1 MKKFFIVLTLTLVLA
16 MILCGCLQWL
26 EIPDEH
32 YLGASAELINENASD
47 NARELMRYLKSIYGK
62 NTLAGQYINEYED
75 FTSPEFCSDPGD
87 PTTSTVFLANELRAV
102 NDVTGE
108 YPAMIGLDVSGIEC
122 GERCFSIEQ
131 AMEWHDAGGIVTL
144 CWHWKVDNLDGKPRE
159 FYTEKTAFD
168 LSAALADKDGELYK
182 SLIADIDAVSERL
195 KVLADADVPVL
206 WRPLHEAS
214 GGWFW
219 WGAQGADAYKQL
231 WDILLERMIGVHHL
245 DNLIW
250 VWNGQDPDWYVGDDK
265 CDIVGDD
272 PYYDFN
278 EREEYLKDTANSLR
292 FKKSYS
298 AASTKM
304 IMMSENDFIFD
315 IDTAWESNTRW
326 LSFCTWCREFVC
338 VYEPDADGNMR
349 TQPVYSEMCSTREEL
364 AAAYDN
370 PKTMTLSRLIES
382 GEYRPA

>member
-16 MILCGCLQWL
+16 ASLCGCLQWL

-32 YLGASAELINENASD
+32 YSQASAELINENASD

-75 FTSPEFCSDPGD
+75 FTAPEFCSVPGD

-122 GERCFSIEQ
+122 GERCFSVEQ

-182 SLIADIDAVSERL
+182 THTHFRNVSEI
-195 KVLADADVPVL
+195 
-206 WRPLHEAS
+206 
-214 GGWFW
+214 F
-219 WGAQGADAYKQL
+219 
-231 WDILLERMIGVHHL
+231 
-245 DNLIW
+245 
-250 VWNGQDPDWYVGDDK
+250 
-265 CDIVGDD
+265 
-272 PYYDFN
+272 
-278 EREEYLKDTANSLR
+278 
-292 FKKSYS
+292 
-298 AASTKM
+298 
-304 IMMSENDFIFD
+304 ENY
-315 IDTAWESNTRW
+315 
-326 LSFCTWCREFVC
+326 CR
-338 VYEPDADGNMR
+338 
-349 TQPVYSEMCSTREEL
+349 CS
-364 AAAYDN
+364 
-370 PKTMTLSRLIES
+370 I
-382 GEYRPA
+382 